1 MCGTGLRDTAW
12 NVDRR
17 PFQACYIDVSLG
29 HPAPNI
35 ELSPGSDS
43 LVRRALFARHPTCF
57 TVLEMNTPAG
67 IQAISNINHDVLTI
81 RHLPESPCWFSL
93 KKEGIPWE
101 YHHFMAFRMGKTYG
115 HVGGAGHP
123 GLAACSG
130 GPGDGVSGNFHENPP
145 EAYFLWICCLTCG
158 NE

>member
-1 MCGTGLRDTAW
+1 MCGTGLRGTLTEDHAKHVTLMCPW
-12 NVDRR
+12 E
-17 PFQACYIDVSLG
+17 G

-35 ELSPGSDS
+35 ELSPGGDS
-43 LVRRALFARHPTCF
+43 LVRRALSARHPACF
-57 TVLEMNTPAG
+57 PVLEMNTPAG
-67 IQAISNINHDVLTI
+67 IQAISNINHDVLTAI

-101 YHHFMAFRMGKTYG
+101 YHHIMAFRMGKTYG

-130 GPGDGVSGNFHENPP
+130 GPGDGFSGNFHDNPP